1 MSEAFRP
8 WVKPLVW
15 GLVLCAGGCLV
26 MAGSVRLGAVY
37 GQAAALGGAAA
48 GAALLLAGAALLKSA
63 EVRQKG
69 QEAERRAAQQLTRL
83 LKRTDW
89 DVQAN
94 ESVAGLGDADIVL
107 RSRDG
112 APTGRR
118 TIVVEVK
125 SVAGVKV
132 ETKLFSGGK
141 ARLRPVSGG
150 SFQKDPIAQ
159 VQALATRLEAEAV
172 VWFPMAQEKSVKVL
186 KKDQVTV
193 IQGSAELLVRELGL
207 KKPLFGVRLW

>member
-1 MSEAFRP
+1 M
-8 WVKPLVW
+8 V
-15 GLVLCAGGCLV
+15 GG
-26 MAGSVRLGAVY
+26 VRLSAIY
-37 GQAAALGGAAA
+37 GRGAALGGAAA
-48 GAALLLAGAALLKSA
+48 GAGLLLAGAALLKSA

-69 QEAERRAAQQLTRL
+69 QEAERRAAKQLARL

-89 DVQAN
+89 DLQAN

-107 RSRDG
+107 RSREG
-112 APTGRR
+112 SPTGRR

-125 SVAGVKV
+125 SVAGVRV

-141 ARLRPVSGG
+141 ARLQPVSGG

-159 VQALATRLEAEAV
+159 VQALAARLEAEAV
-172 VWFPMAQEKSVKVL
+172 VWFPLAPEKSVKVL